1 MYRSLVLPHLEYIVA
16 SWCPYT
22 KADKSILE
30 AVQMRAVRMCSTL
43 RGKTYEDRIK
53 EAGMLSLEEKRKR
66 NDLAIVYQILTGK
79 LEVDLHTWFT
89 LTAELQEEDKRNTRH
104 SDGYL
109 NIVNQRPNLDVRK
122 YSFSCRVIQ
131 DWNSLPD
138 TLKQARTT
146 RSFKKQLGD
155 WLDREENKVR

>member
-43 RGKTYEDRIK
+43 RGNTYEERMK

-109 NIVNQRPNLDVRK
+109 NIVNQRPSLDVRK

-138 TLKQARTT
+138 ALKQASSNL
-146 RSFKKQLGD
+146 SFKKQLG
-155 WLDREENKVR
+155 L